1 MHCNMAGRP
10 RAYNRTQII
19 RIATQ
24 LFWDQG
30 YAGTSL
36 IDLTRTMRVSKSTFY
51 AAFGSKDALYQ
62 ICLEEYGKVFFRDM
76 VQMVTAESHVL
87 DSIRKYFVRI
97 AREELDHP
105 PAKGCMLV
113 KSANEIGTHH
123 PTLSPVINRL
133 LGITRSTLQN
143 ALELAKRK
151 NELPDN
157 FNTAAAATYLVSQM
171 CGLRTL
177 VRANFTEVELE
188 SLVDR
193 ILIHLR
199 TDL

>member
-1 MHCNMAGRP
+1 MAGRP

-36 IDLTRTMRVSKSTFY
+36 IDLTRAMRVSKSTFY

-123 PTLSPVINRL
+123 PILSPVINRL

-151 NELPDN
+151 NELPEN
-157 FNTAAAATYLVSQM
+157 FNTPAAATYLVSQM

-177 VRANFTEVELE
+177 VRANFSEAELE
-188 SLVDR
+188 NLVDR